1 MEVTRARDPAA
12 QNSGRADS
20 VGKEGRSAG
29 LPSAGFQPPRQPG
42 HPGPVIALLNQKG
55 GAGKTTLATHL
66 AGELALQGQ
75 AVTLLDADPQGS
87 ALDWAHRRLQS
98 GGERLYG
105 VFGLA
110 RDSLHREVPAIA
122 RQMDCVI
129 IDGPPRVAAL
139 ARSALLAADLVLI
152 PVQPSAYDVW
162 ATQEMVALIAEA
174 RVFRPQLRAAFVINR
189 RVVGTVIGREARSA
203 LADQPFPT
211 LRADIAQRI
220 AFADCVAAGKL
231 ACEVS
236 AKGAAAREIAAL
248 AQAVREML

>member
-1 MEVTRARDPAA
+1 MNKRKAENTAA
-12 QNSGRADS
+12 QETGSAALEVPEDRSPERQAS
-20 VGKEGRSAG
+20 LVGK
-29 LPSAGFQPPRQPG
+29 
-42 HPGPVIALLNQKG
+42 VIALLNQKG

-66 AGELALQGQ
+66 AGELAMRGSR
-75 AVTLLDADPQGS
+75 VTLLDADPQGS
-87 ALDWAHRRLQS
+87 ALDWAQRRLQN
-98 GGERLYG
+98 GQGRLYG

-110 RDSLHREVPAIA
+110 RDTLHRETPQIA
-122 RQMDCVI
+122 SQADYVV

-162 ATQEMVALIAEA
+162 ATQEMVSLITEA
-174 RVFRPQLRAAFVINR
+174 QVFRPGLRAAFVINR
-189 RVVGTVIGREARSA
+189 RVVGTVIGREARAA

-231 ACEVS
+231 VWEMS
-236 AKGAAAREIAAL
+236 PNGAAAHEVAAF
-248 AQAVREML
+248 AQAVREVLR

>member
-1 MEVTRARDPAA
+1 MEDTRARVAAAQKYSVA
-12 QNSGRADS
+12 QNSSTNGHLPGKPDRGQGRP
-20 VGKEGRSAG
+20 GR
-29 LPSAGFQPPRQPG
+29 
-42 HPGPVIALLNQKG
+42 VIALLNQKG

-66 AGELALQGQ
+66 AGELAMQGR

-87 ALDWAHRRLQS
+87 ALDWAQRRLQS
-98 GGERLYG
+98 GGSHLYG

-110 RDSLHREVPAIA
+110 RDSLHHEVPAIA
-122 RQMDCVI
+122 QQSEFVV

-162 ATQEMVALIAEA
+162 ATQEMVSLITEA
-174 RVFRPQLRAAFVINR
+174 KVFRPQLRAAFVINR
-189 RVVGTVIGREARSA
+189 RVVGTVIGREARAA

-211 LRADIAQRI
+211 LSADVAQRI

-231 ACEVS
+231 VSEVS
-236 AKGAAAREIAAL
+236 AKGAAAREVAAM
-248 AQAVREML
+248 AQAVLELL

>member
-1 MEVTRARDPAA
+1 MEVTRARDPAD

-29 LPSAGFQPPRQPG
+29 LSSAGFQPPRQPG

-162 ATQEMVALIAEA
+162 ATQEMVALITEA

-231 ACEVS
+231 AC
-236 AKGAAAREIAAL
+236 
-248 AQAVREML
+248 